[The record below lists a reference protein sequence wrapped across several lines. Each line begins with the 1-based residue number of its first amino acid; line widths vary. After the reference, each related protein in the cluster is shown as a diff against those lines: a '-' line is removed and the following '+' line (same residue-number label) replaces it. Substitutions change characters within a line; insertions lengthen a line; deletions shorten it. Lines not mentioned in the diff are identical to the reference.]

1 MLSLLS
7 CSHLLGDMLDVC
19 NSNTMHMEAFCL
31 FLSTAESHLHL
42 HLFNLLVSNFLLNSL
57 SQQMKRLP
65 LSSPLLFLMVYWF
78 LLWSTEQESD
88 LCRSGKAVIKQEV
101 SPGAFVSECSPVIT
115 NIVVKCFLH
124 SLLLTSFASGYLTP
138 DPSVFKVLH
147 PWCHQVPFILT
158 ISDESYL
165 VSLAFLHHDP
175 TCFWGD
181 RCIITW
187 NSSVLRTSHG
197 TVPPHAP
204 FIPQPSKRVW
214 DESSV
219 FCFNT

>member
-101 SPGAFVSECSPVIT
+101 SPGAFVQSAVLLSPT
-115 NIVVKCFLH
+115 
-124 SLLLTSFASGYLTP
+124 LLW
-138 DPSVFKVLH
+138 SVFYTHCCSHPLH
-147 PWCHQVPFILT
+147 
-158 ISDESYL
+158 L
-165 VSLAFLHHDP
+165 V
-175 TCFWGD
+175 
-181 RCIITW
+181 
-187 NSSVLRTSHG
+187 TSHRIRLFLKFSIHD
-197 TVPPHAP
+197 VIRFPL
-204 FIPQPSKRVW
+204 FWPSQM
-214 DESSV
+214 SLI
-219 FCFNT
+219 